1 MTQLR
6 PYQRLALYHLR
17 KGLETGVWRQYV
29 DLPTGTGKSTIIAA
43 FAALRISVGRI
54 LALVHRQDLALQLS
68 QTLKQEGLEV
78 GLVMEGKCE
87 LNAPVVVATVQSLN
101 PEMTQ
106 ELLVATPIP
115 ILTLFIDEA
124 HHAFAGSSYERIIL
138 EVEKVASEH
147 PVATIGMTATPY
159 RIDDHS
165 MLDVLPRCAFARTI
179 PEMVREGYLAPLTW
193 KPLKVEMDLTQVTT
207 SRKSGELD
215 YSETN
220 LARHLLHET
229 ITSRIVEQADLLIE
243 QRPTLVFAAS
253 VKHAR
258 QLCSAFQA
266 YGISAD
272 VVSGSTSR
280 NQRDHIFANWR
291 CGGIQMICNCA
302 LLTEGFDFPGVSAL
316 IIARPTLS
324 PLLYMQML
332 GRGMRVAEGKFD
344 CLVMDLVGNQ
354 PDPRRQVVLPHVI
367 GIKEETEDSQHIG
380 VQGSK
385 KSTDPLLRS
394 ILGGQGETELAL
406 LDPLGRS
413 RYRWTEYSGGYFAR
427 INRDTIAVCDRDPNK
442 SGLYRSRL
450 CMRQKGYN
458 KEQRWI
464 GKRLLPLRQQVAL
477 VHEVTKELYHEQ
489 LAGKEAPWLEK
500 PLSGN
505 QLKVLERL
513 DRDLPKRAKAAAW
526 NQQKASAAITFYGW
540 RWELLHPPAL

>member
-17 KGLETGVWRQYV
+17 KGLEAGVWRQYV

-78 GLVMEGKCE
+78 GLVMENICQ
-87 LNAPVVVATVQSLN
+87 LNAPVVVATIQSLAL
-101 PEMTQ
+101 ETIQ

-115 ILTLFIDEA
+115 ILTVFIDEA
-124 HHAFAGSSYERIIL
+124 HHAVAGSSYQRIL
-138 EVEKVASEH
+138 SEVEHAANDH
-147 PVATIGMTATPY
+147 PVVTIGMTATPY
-159 RIDDHS
+159 RTDDRS
-165 MLDVLPRCAFARTI
+165 MLDVLPYCAFARTI
-179 PEMVREGYLAPLTW
+179 PEMVQEGYLAPLTW
-193 KPLKVEMDLTQVTT
+193 KPVKVDLDLNQVAT
-207 SRKSGELD
+207 SRKTGELD

-220 LARHLLHET
+220 LARHLLQET
-229 ITSRIVEQADLLIE
+229 ITSRIVEHVAPLIG

-258 QLCSAFQA
+258 QLCSAFRA
-266 YGISAD
+266 YGISAA
-272 VVSGSTSR
+272 VVTGHTSR
-280 NQRDHIFANWR
+280 KQRDLIFANWR
-291 CGGIQMICNCA
+291 CGVIQLVCNCS
-302 LLTEGFDFPGVSAL
+302 LLTEGFDFPGVAAL
-316 IIARPTLS
+316 VIARPTLS

-344 CLVMDLVGNQ
+344 CLVVDVMGNR

-367 GIKEETEDSQHIG
+367 GIKEESEDNQYTG
-380 VQGSK
+380 VQESS

-413 RYRWTEYSGGYFAR
+413 QYRWTEYCGGYFAR

-450 CMRQKGYN
+450 CMRQNGYK

-464 GKRLLPLRQQVAL
+464 EKRLLPLRQQVAL
-477 VHEVTKELYHEQ
+477 VHEVTKDLYRER
-489 LAGKEAPWLEK
+489 LAGKEAAWLNK
-500 PLSGN
+500 PISEN
-505 QLKVLERL
+505 QLQALGRR
-513 DRDLPKRAKAAAW
+513 DRNLPKRAQAAAW
-526 NQQKASAAITFYGW
+526 TQQKASAAITFYGW